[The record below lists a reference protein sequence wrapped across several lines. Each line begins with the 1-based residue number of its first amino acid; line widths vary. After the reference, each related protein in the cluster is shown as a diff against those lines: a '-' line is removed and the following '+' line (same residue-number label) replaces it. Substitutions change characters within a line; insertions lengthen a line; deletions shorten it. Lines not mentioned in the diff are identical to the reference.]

1 MAIALPDVVGEEAEA
16 GLVDGRLI
24 RTENSSRTELRRA
37 IQRGTLPQRR
47 MVSRVASRAAAAAVG
62 DEPVEQIRTAT
73 RTQVPGNH
81 LPAMRQRMILI
92 RMARKVATAA
102 RQVRRLNKNTARFPV
117 GKMRSV
123 WLSTQTWK
131 PVRNHPVVKTK
142 VVVGGV
148 AVGLANRDL
157 ETVSGG
163 GPAGLFFGRG
173 SGSIVR
179 PVG

>member
-1 MAIALPDVVGEEAEA
+1 
-16 GLVDGRLI
+16 
-24 RTENSSRTELRRA
+24 
-37 IQRGTLPQRR
+37 

-131 PVRNHPVVKTK
+131 PVRNHLVVKRK
-142 VVVGGV
+142 VAVGGV

-157 ETVSGG
+157 ETGSGG
-163 GPAGLFFGRG
+163 GPAGLVFGRG
-173 SGSIVR
+173 SVPSFDR
-179 PVG
+179 WARERHLPVSFLPGNWGVTSFYTGRLARSGILLSRRLW